1 MISVFLSSILAEV
14 YNYCFKDIKKRG
26 WMAHVLTVENIKLAV
41 CKMTRLQ
48 LKDWDNKHIP
58 VKYHIGVM

>member
-1 MISVFLSSILAEV
+1 
-14 YNYCFKDIKKRG
+14 
-26 WMAHVLTVENIKLAV
+26 MAHVLTVEYIKLAV